1 MPSQPTTQEEKN
13 MAKTAAKFTQ
23 ADAAR
28 AIRAIKQAG
37 GGMRVVIERD
47 GRMILE
53 PTAQEVTQD
62 EATDEPNGSLDNA
75 RRPRL

>member
-37 GGMRVVIERD
+37 GGMRLVIERD

-53 PTAQEVTQD
+53 PTAQVVEPKD
-62 EATDEPNGSLDNA
+62 LTDEPKGSLDNVV
-75 RRPRL
+75 RPRL